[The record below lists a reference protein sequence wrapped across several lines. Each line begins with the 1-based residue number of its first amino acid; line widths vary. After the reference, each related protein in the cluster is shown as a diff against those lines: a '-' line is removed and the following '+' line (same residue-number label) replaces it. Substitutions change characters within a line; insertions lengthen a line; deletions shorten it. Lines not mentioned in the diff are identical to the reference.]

1 MIYPHNFEQKIGFD
15 RIRESIAGRC
25 SSFAGREKV
34 SEITFCTDFETLTK
48 QLLLC
53 DEMRTI
59 SMLDNTFPD
68 SGFVDTLPFL
78 RQLVSPIYYIDV
90 PSLVQLQI
98 AQNTLRGVVRF
109 FEKSKEEAY
118 PTLKSLTKTV
128 QLFPEVGRRLEMLLD
143 KFGAIRDNASPALSE
158 IRRSIREKE
167 QSISKRIHSILRSA
181 QEEGL
186 ADDDATVSIRDG
198 RMVIPVSA
206 ANKRKIK
213 GFVYDESA
221 SGKTS
226 FIEPYEIVELNNQVR
241 ELDFAEQ
248 REIVK
253 ILIAFT
259 DFLRPYTHELIAAAD
274 YIAEIDFI
282 RAKATVAIN
291 MEAGRPVLL
300 PEPGIRLLRGRHPL
314 LEVALKK
321 ERKEIVPLSL
331 TLTSEKHILLIS
343 GPNAGGKSVCLK
355 TVGLLQ
361 YMLQCGLL
369 IPASESSEIGLFK
382 SIFIDI
388 GDEQSLENDLSTYSS
403 HLLNMKQALLHA
415 RRDTLLL
422 IDEFGSGTEPT
433 AGGAIAEAILEQFEE
448 SGSFGVITTHYTN
461 LKFFATQSKGVV
473 NGAMLFDVQNI
484 QPLFRLE
491 TGVPGNSFAFELAR
505 KIGLSEALLKQAEAR
520 AGSGFVDLEKN
531 LKGIAR
537 NRRNLEEK
545 LARIKQTD
553 KTLEK
558 ITDKYQTELEE
569 ISRMRKS
576 IIAEAKE
583 EAKRILTST
592 NKQIENTIRE
602 IKESQ
607 AEKER
612 TRVAREQLD
621 RLKEEITHD
630 ILAETDQKIAQKMEQ
645 IRIRKERR
653 AEKAQQRAER
663 ATQGSGNAAQGSG
676 NAAQQGSGDSPP
688 KELPFSIG
696 DKVRIKGG
704 DFAGEIVR
712 LSSKKA
718 SVGFGQIVT
727 TVSFDTLERLSQNE
741 YRALQRPAPVKTTP
755 QNVELSQ
762 RRLHFKPSIDIRGM
776 RLGEALEAITLFID
790 DALMIG
796 VGELSILHGKG
807 NGVLR
812 EEIRKY
818 LRTIGG
824 IASFADEHVERGGS
838 GITIV
843 KLL

>member
-15 RIRESIAGRC
+15 RIKASVVGLC
-25 SSFAGREKV
+25 SSESGKEKAAAL
-34 SEITFCTDFETLTK
+34 SFCTDYQPLLHA
-48 QLLLC
+48 LLLC

-59 SMLDNTFPD
+59 CMLENSFPD
-68 SGFVDTLPFL
+68 SGFTDTLSFL
-78 RQLVSPIYYIDV
+78 ALLENPVYYIDL
-90 PSLVQLQI
+90 PALLQLQT
-98 AQNTLRGVVRF
+98 AQNTLKAIVRF
-109 FEKSKEEAY
+109 FEKSKEGQY
-118 PTLKSLTKTV
+118 PNLKSLV
-128 QLFPEVGRRLEMLLD
+128 QNIQLYPEVSRRLDLLVD
-143 KFGAIRDNASPALSE
+143 KFGEIRDNASPALLE

-167 QSISKRIHSILRSA
+167 QLMSKRIQSILRSM
-181 QEEGL
+181 QEEGWTEEG
-186 ADDDATVSIRDG
+186 ASVSIRDG
-198 RMVIPVSA
+198 RMVIPVAS

-241 ELDFAEQ
+241 ELYFAEQ
-248 REIVK
+248 REIIK
-253 ILIAFT
+253 ILIAFS
-259 DFLRPYTHELIAAAD
+259 DFLRPYAPELIEAAHFL
-274 YIAEIDFI
+274 AEVDFI
-282 RAKATVAIN
+282 RAKALLATQ

-300 PEPGIRLLRGRHPL
+300 PEPGIRLQKARHPL
-314 LEVALKK
+314 LQAAL
-321 ERKEIVPLSL
+321 RKEHKDIVSLSL
-331 TLTSEKHILLIS
+331 NLTPDKHILLIS

-369 IPASESSEIGLFK
+369 IPASESSEMGMFQ

-403 HLLNMKQALLHA
+403 HLLNMRQALQQA
-415 RRDTLLL
+415 NPRALLL
-422 IDEFGSGTEPT
+422 IDEFGAGTEPT
-433 AGGAIAEAILEQFEE
+433 AGGAIAEALLEQFEE
-448 SGSFGVITTHYTN
+448 SGCFGIITTHYTN
-461 LKFFATQSKGVV
+461 LKFFAASSKGVL

-505 KIGLSEALLKQAEAR
+505 KIGLPESLLKRAEDR

-531 LKGIAR
+531 LKGIVR

-576 IIAEAKE
+576 IIAQAKE
-583 EAKRILTST
+583 EAGRILNDA
-592 NKQIENTIRE
+592 NKQIEHTIRE

-607 AEKER
+607 AQKER
-612 TRVAREQLD
+612 TKVARKQLAQT
-621 RLKEEITHD
+621 KEELERHTD
-630 ILAETDQKIAQKMEQ
+630 AETDLQIAQKMEQ
-645 IRIRKERR
+645 IRKRKERR
-653 AEKAQQRAER
+653 AEKAAQRSKATPSPTIKASAAAER
-663 ATQGSGNAAQGSG
+663 PLA
-676 NAAQQGSGDSPP
+676 
-688 KELPFSIG
+688 IG

-704 DFAGEIVR
+704 DLLGEVLR
-712 LSSKKA
+712 LSGNKA
-718 SVGFGQIVT
+718 GVGMGHIVT
-727 TVSFDTLERLSQNE
+727 TLNIDRLERLSQNE
-741 YRALQRPAPVKTTP
+741 YKALQQPAPVRNAP
-755 QNVELSQ
+755 QSVELSE
-762 RRLHFKPSIDIRGM
+762 RRLHFKPSIDMRGM
-776 RLGEALEAITLFID
+776 RLDEAFEAVTRFID
-790 DALMIG
+790 DALMVG
-796 VGELSILHGKG
+796 VGEVSILHGKG

-824 IASFADEHVERGGS
+824 VASFADEHVERGGA

-843 KLL
+843 KLI